1 MISPALHPKKKNLHE
16 FRIVSW
22 ISQPCFPGASLTHRQ
37 ENLVE
42 QTTLATSLGEE
53 TAETKMVS
61 LERSQAE
68 LQAAV
73 EAFWSWENLRKLM
86 GTSTINAGLEVKC
99 QPRINKPW
107 FIN

>member
-1 MISPALHPKKKNLHE
+1 M
-16 FRIVSW
+16 
-22 ISQPCFPGASLTHRQ
+22 
-37 ENLVE
+37 E

-73 EAFWSWENLRKLM
+73 EAFWSWENLRKII
-86 GTSTINAGLEVKC
+86 GTSTINAGLVDDWYNSTPSGFRRHKS
-99 QPRINKPW
+99 
-107 FIN
+107 